1 MYRWLF
7 IGVLALWLVA
17 MAALIRRD
25 VWPAWTAQDPPRMDA
40 AQFGKPGDKRREQ
53 FGIFDGDEERI
64 GTAWGEVE
72 VNDSSGWATVS
83 GVILIDGLT
92 LIPPVRVESSTE
104 FNEHGELD
112 KFRLDVHG
120 VPMTVIYVQGE
131 RRGIY
136 FPCEM
141 HVGPVHRSVNLE
153 MSASRMIGESL
164 RPFAVL
170 PKLHVGQSWRMQI
183 LDPLSAIQGGREAKF
198 KSVVAEV
205 TGKEVLPTAES
216 GAVECFVVEVRDE
229 GAKAWV
235 APDGQVLRQEVAL
248 PGVKKLTLQ
257 TETYSKAQREA
268 ASRRPQSRL
277 GTEKGQ
283 HERRD

>member
-7 IGVLALWLVA
+7 IAVTGLWLVA

-25 VWPAWTAQDPPRMDA
+25 VWPAWTAQDAPRMEA
-40 AQFGKPGDKRREQ
+40 SQFGNPGEIRQEQ
-53 FGIFDGDEERI
+53 FGLFDADDERI
-64 GTAWGEVE
+64 GTAWGETE
-72 VNDSSGWATVS
+72 VRQNGQATVS
-83 GVILIDGLT
+83 GVILVDGLT

-104 FNEHGELD
+104 FDEKGELD
-112 KFRLDVHG
+112 SFHLDVYG
-120 VPMTVIYVQGE
+120 VPMTPITVLGE

-136 FPCEM
+136 FPCEIRI
-141 HVGPVHRSVNLE
+141 GARKPIQANLE
-153 MSASRMIGESL
+153 MAASRMIGESL